1 MKYYMN
7 SYSNANTA
15 PIYTLN
21 KDDGTELMTLED
33 NSEFN
38 SKIKNYN
45 LSKKE
50 FFHYHDFKSRNE
62 CMDDKNPKF

>member
-1 MKYYMN
+1 MN

-45 LSKKE
+45 LSKKG
-50 FFHYHDFKSRNE
+50 FHNQDFKSRNE
-62 CMDDKNPKF
+62 CMADKTPKF

>member
-1 MKYYMN
+1 MN

-38 SKIKNYN
+38 
-45 LSKKE
+45 
-50 FFHYHDFKSRNE
+50 
-62 CMDDKNPKF
+62 